1 MHAVGFP
8 VLCVLAEIGHVGVEL
23 VADGEHEVGQD
34 GKFEQAVPPVLL
46 VLAGVEV
53 LCLAAQGEL
62 FVELILAFH
71 NRHVAFHR
79 TALALNYRFVVALV
93 GIHEV
98 EFELLGEF
106 LLELHVYVLIIDL
119 AAHFEEL

>member
-1 MHAVGFP
+1 M
-8 VLCVLAEIGHVGVEL
+8 
-23 VADGEHEVGQD
+23 
-34 GKFEQAVPPVLL
+34 
-46 VLAGVEV
+46 EV
-53 LCLAAQGEL
+53 LRLAAQGEL
-62 FVELILAFH
+62 FVELVFAFH
-71 NRHVAFHR
+71 NRYVAFHR
-79 TALALNYRFVVALV
+79 AALAFNDRFVVALV